1 MRKWVKKIERCI
13 IAIKPQKK
21 HRDTVAVDETK
32 VKVNGIQLFVWNAID
47 IKKNKRITGI
57 QGIKDKKD
65 NRCSYYTDCSEQCY
79 HAVITGLLS

>member
-32 VKVNGIQLFVWNAID
+32 VKSNFLYGML
-47 IKKNKRITGI
+47 KTK
-57 QGIKDKKD
+57 
-65 NRCSYYTDCSEQCY
+65 E
-79 HAVITGLLS
+79 LLV